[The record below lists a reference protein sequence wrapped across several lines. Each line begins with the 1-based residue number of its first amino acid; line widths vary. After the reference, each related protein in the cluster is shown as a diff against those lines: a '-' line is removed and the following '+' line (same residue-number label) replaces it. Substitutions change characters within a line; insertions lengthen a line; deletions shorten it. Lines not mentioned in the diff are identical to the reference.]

1 MKNDGHNFSMAKLPP
16 LRRLLKLF
24 HFEGIP
30 WPCSVFY
37 NSISTTSVFQRHY
50 ELIARD
56 ILSYCAEGS
65 LLDIGTGPGWLL
77 VKLQQHSPEMQ
88 LVGIDAS
95 PSMVAKARKNMIDAG
110 LSDVIEVKEG
120 NASNIPFAD
129 SSFDIFVSTGSIH
142 HWKTPTTA
150 LNDVYRVLKPGAY
163 ALMYD
168 LVSNTPASLLDEM
181 AREFGKL
188 KTMMFWL
195 HSFEEPFYTR
205 ENFESLSQ
213 PTLFKKGQTQ
223 FVGVLCCLILRK
235 EAATNL
241 KDIMPTKIRNT

>member
-1 MKNDGHNFSMAKLPP
+1 MS
-16 LRRLLKLF
+16 
-24 HFEGIP
+24 
-30 WPCSVFY
+30 
-37 NSISTTSVFQRHY
+37 
-50 ELIARD
+50 
-56 ILSYCAEGS
+56 
-65 LLDIGTGPGWLL
+65 
-77 VKLQQHSPEMQ
+77 
-88 LVGIDAS
+88 DAS

-129 SSFDIFVSTGSIH
+129 SSFDIVVSTGSIH

-241 KDIMPTKIRNT
+241 KDVMPTKIRNT